1 MPGREVTLWSDIAH
15 LYTGGHPSKL
25 KSDWDDP
32 NAKHE
37 WGPGK
42 NPSSKNIYKLSRNI
56 RLFVYLKYPSLYPK
70 HLSNPIDDII
80 AIYEKEKKEGFM
92 LNEQDSPIY
101 WGFHLQLAIAVLYL
115 SRTKAVSTQLIQL
128 ATDWLDTF
136 ITSCKLTSTGGQVY
150 LCGQRG
156 WDDDPPSHDIQEAMV
171 FGTKFPKWLSK
182 YHYGKFWLKVEDT
195 LRTAVKN
202 SRSLTSWPKMVPVHY
217 VKFEK
222 GDLTFVE
229 KSINGNTPM
238 RAAAVRANKPLVGNA
253 NAMFW
258 EDNGKC
264 GWFPGKV
271 GRYRGRGKS
280 DKATVTYD
288 DVNQKLT
295 YQAEY
300 YAPTPVTVD
309 LSGLGKVLSHQV
321 WDARGL
327 HGINQPPLTADTPP
341 ANPVEPN
348 APPTNPYY
356 PNPRP
361 KKWWDRFLDW
371 L

>member
-1 MPGREVTLWSDIAH
+1 MGREVELWEDIAH
-15 LYTGGHPSKL
+15 LYTGGDPSKL
-25 KSDWDDP
+25 KSDWDNP
-32 NAKHE
+32 NGKHE

-171 FGTKFPKWLSK
+171 FGAKFPKWLSK

-217 VKFEK
+217 VTFEK

-238 RAAAVRANKPLVGNA
+238 RAAAVRANKSLVGNA

>member
-1 MPGREVTLWSDIAH
+1 MGREVELWEDIAH

-37 WGPGK
+37 WGPGR

-70 HLSNPIDDII
+70 HLPNPMDDII

-101 WGFHLQLAIAVLYL
+101 WLFHLQLAMAVLYL
-115 SRTKAVSTQLIQL
+115 TQGKSVPARLIQL
-128 ATDWLDTF
+128 TEDWVATF
-136 ITSCKLTSTGGQVY
+136 VASCHQASTDNQIY

-156 WDDDPPSHDIQEAMV
+156 WDDDPPSHDIMEAIV
-171 FGTKFPKWLSK
+171 YGRKFPNWLNK
-182 YHYGKFWLKVEDT
+182 YHYGKFLLRIEDT
-195 LRTAVKN
+195 VRAAIK
-202 SRSLTSWPKMVPVHY
+202 SAKALTSWPKMVPVHY

-238 RAAAVRANKPLVGNA
+238 RAAAVRANKALVGSA
-253 NAMFW
+253 GAMYW

-280 DKATVTYD
+280 DKAVVTYD
-288 DVNQKLT
+288 NVNQKLT

-321 WDARGL
+321 WDGRGL
-327 HGINQPPLTADTPP
+327 HEINQTPSTIGSPPVD
-341 ANPVEPN
+341 PVEPS

-356 PNPRP
+356 PSPRQ
-361 KKWWDRFLDW
+361 KKWWERLLEW